1 MLSKCYASLV
11 LCAAL
16 LTGGADAQGANW
28 GGFNTIRNI
37 WTAGASIDY
46 IGSGALS
53 YSTTANGPNHINY
66 IVNARGANNV
76 NLNKFAF
83 PGAVTDSR
91 YATPTS
97 VLGFNPIINWNDQIT
112 NIANVFSAARL
123 AGNASSRDSLF
134 IFLGSNTGNDVL
146 NTYNTTNQPQ
156 LITNLIGTIR
166 TKFDQIYNAGA
177 RNFIFLSVLPAEL
190 IPLIQS
196 RGATDIAKVADFAR
210 NYQTAVVALI
220 NELNNNT
227 KYRGQITIF
236 SPDFTQTL
244 RDIKSGALRTGPT
257 AGYLDRSGYCADVG
271 PIGEFVPPNP
281 DYTSPNCQY
290 SARKYLFHDQIH
302 FTSPTHCECFLERS
316 KTQTVLPSHIS
327 GPDLS
332 SPEDK
337 TQVAS
342 SLADSNRLPRATLV
356 EQENERKIDQIDRRL
371 ETVIRLLHDM
381 KVNPSAGTTSSDRSG
396 GVLGTPPTEGMSLFS
411 QDGPPTSTNTPS
423 SHALQA
429 DDESSAVVEGE
440 SSLAA
445 HSVFATEFLQKVV
458 STKSLQDSSLDLGE
472 TLEALSQIVTAL
484 KQQPVAGEMTYP
496 HAKPVQRQRIQGL
509 ELPPIQ
515 KAVNTIRVAKSQRL
529 SGMAWIY
536 DFLPTRRFPDLCL
549 NVYFSENHSEYDFI
563 TVNGGL
569 YSLFTDYA
577 AQISPEDK
585 KEYQEYARM
594 CRTNLETSLSN
605 LPLHLPASADVIVAL
620 LFGTF
625 HAVEIS
631 KPSLAWTL
639 ASKASEL
646 CQTLG
651 YHRVECLKNT
661 KDDGKPRVR
670 GMHWHQFLF
679 WNVYYIDKSLSLRLG
694 RASTIPDWHI
704 TMPEPSLEDPLE
716 DPLLPYYVL
725 WIHTAKCQGKI
736 YEMLYSPDSMAQPYH
751 VRQTRVH
758 DLVSMLHDV
767 ETRTQ
772 EANAKWGDRARE
784 MVDGAFVDFC
794 LISDSVLRLSM
805 LTMVYRAAP
814 RAEGSPTTFSPECIK
829 AARAALEKHQ
839 ETIMFAPFIPFIVLF
854 CQVIE
859 TQDQQDLARLHGF
872 ILFLQEANTL
882 SDAAHK
888 MHRLFQVLYSVALR
902 FVEFRTSTPQAQQTQ
917 ASAEMD
923 AYLAALGFPSK
934 GGNGGN
940 QQVQQ
945 QQQHQQHQQ
954 HQMDFSQNATQAS
967 QMAGGTVMSGMGGDT
982 MDEGLM
988 KPGNPM
994 MWMTNAA
1001 QLEDFLYSNQAM
1013 MDLLQEPNF
1022 ELAQHP

>member
-1 MLSKCYASLV
+1 MLSKCYTSLV

-16 LTGGADAQGANW
+16 LTGGAGAQGANW

-381 KVNPSAGTTSSDRSG
+381 KVNPSAGTTGSDRSG
-396 GVLGTPPTEGMSLFS
+396 GIMGTPPTEGMSLFS

-429 DDESSAVVEGE
+429 DEESSAVVEGE

-515 KAVNTIRVAKSQRL
+515 KAVNTIRVAKK
-529 SGMAWIY
+529 
-536 DFLPTRRFPDLCL
+536 
-549 NVYFSENHSEYDFI
+549 NHSEYDFI

-758 DLVSMLHDV
+758 ELVSMLDDV

-784 MVDGAFVDFC
+784 MVEGAFVDFC

-923 AYLAALGFPSK
+923 AYLAALGFPAK

-945 QQQHQQHQQ
+945 QQQHQQHQ
-954 HQMDFSQNATQAS
+954 HQMDFSQNASQTS
-967 QMAGGTVMSGMGGDT
+967 QMAGGTVMSGMGADA

-1022 ELAQHP
+1022 ESGQHP

>member
-1 MLSKCYASLV
+1 MFAKCYTSLV

-46 IGSGALS
+46 IGSGPLS

-429 DDESSAVVEGE
+429 DEESSAVVEGE

-679 WNVYYIDKSLSLRLG
+679 WNVYYVDKSLSLRLG

-758 DLVSMLHDV
+758 ELVSMLHEV

-784 MVDGAFVDFC
+784 MVEGAFVDFC

-923 AYLAALGFPSK
+923 AYLAALGFPAK

-945 QQQHQQHQQ
+945 QPQHQQHQ
-954 HQMDFSQNATQAS
+954 HQMDFSQNATPAS

-1022 ELAQHP
+1022 ESGQHP

>member
-1 MLSKCYASLV
+1 MEDSQLDAS
-11 LCAAL
+11 
-16 LTGGADAQGANW
+16 GHEDAPDDGPEEAPEPTSANQQV
-28 GGFNTIRNI
+28 TIR
-37 WTAGASIDY
+37 
-46 IGSGALS
+46 
-53 YSTTANGPNHINY
+53 
-66 IVNARGANNV
+66 R
-76 NLNKFAF
+76 
-83 PGAVTDSR
+83 
-91 YATPTS
+91 
-97 VLGFNPIINWNDQIT
+97 
-112 NIANVFSAARL
+112 
-123 AGNASSRDSLF
+123 ASS
-134 IFLGSNTGNDVL
+134 
-146 NTYNTTNQPQ
+146 
-156 LITNLIGTIR
+156 
-166 TKFDQIYNAGA
+166 
-177 RNFIFLSVLPAEL
+177 
-190 IPLIQS
+190 
-196 RGATDIAKVADFAR
+196 
-210 NYQTAVVALI
+210 
-220 NELNNNT
+220 
-227 KYRGQITIF
+227 
-236 SPDFTQTL
+236 
-244 RDIKSGALRTGPT
+244 
-257 AGYLDRSGYCADVG
+257 
-271 PIGEFVPPNP
+271 
-281 DYTSPNCQY
+281 
-290 SARKYLFHDQIH
+290 
-302 FTSPTHCECFLERS
+302 
-316 KTQTVLPSHIS
+316 
-327 GPDLS
+327 
-332 SPEDK
+332 
-337 TQVAS
+337 
-342 SLADSNRLPRATLV
+342 ATLV

-396 GVLGTPPTEGMSLFS
+396 GMMGTPPTEGMSLFS

-429 DDESSAVVEGE
+429 DEESSAVVEGE

-758 DLVSMLHDV
+758 ELVSMLHDV

-784 MVDGAFVDFC
+784 MVEGAFVDFC

-839 ETIMFAPFIPFIVLF
+839 ECVSVMRKSHDVYFATYIHWTIMFAPFIPFIVLF

-923 AYLAALGFPSK
+923 AYLAALGFPAK

-945 QQQHQQHQQ
+945 QQQHQQHQ

-1022 ELAQHP
+1022 ESAQHP

>member
-166 TKFDQIYNAGA
+166 SKFDQIYNAGA

-396 GVLGTPPTEGMSLFS
+396 GMMGTPPTEGMSLFS

-429 DDESSAVVEGE
+429 DEESSAVVEGE

-646 CQTLG
+646 CQTVG

-758 DLVSMLHDV
+758 ELVSMLHDV

-784 MVDGAFVDFC
+784 MVEGAFVDFC

-923 AYLAALGFPSK
+923 AYLAALGFPAK

-940 QQVQQ
+940 Q
-945 QQQHQQHQQ
+945 
-954 HQMDFSQNATQAS
+954 
-967 QMAGGTVMSGMGGDT
+967 
-982 MDEGLM
+982 
-988 KPGNPM
+988 
-994 MWMTNAA
+994 

-1022 ELAQHP
+1022 ESAQHP

>member
-1 MLSKCYASLV
+1 MLAKCYTSLA

-16 LTGGADAQGANW
+16 LSGGADAQGANW

-37 WTAGASIDY
+37 WTAGGSIDY

-112 NIANVFSAARL
+112 NIANA
-123 AGNASSRDSLF
+123 
-134 IFLGSNTGNDVL
+134 
-146 NTYNTTNQPQ
+146 Q

-190 IPLIQS
+190 ISLIQS

-210 NYQTAVVALI
+210 NYQAAVVALI
-220 NELNNNT
+220 KELNNNT

-271 PIGEFVPPNP
+271 PIGEFVLHAGKFVIETTANVLFTMSSPPNP

-302 FTSPTHCECFLERS
+302 FTSPTHCEYALNSLRAMGV
-316 KTQTVLPSHIS
+316 TATPQQ
-327 GPDLS
+327 LS
-332 SPEDK
+332 SWTTANWTPVVMKMPQTMAPK
-337 TQVAS
+337 TRPSRPQLINK
-342 SLADSNRLPRATLV
+342 SLFAEHATLV
-356 EQENERKIDQIDRRL
+356 EQESERKIDQIDRRL

-381 KVNPSAGTTSSDRSG
+381 KVNPSAGTTGSDRSG
-396 GVLGTPPTEGMSLFS
+396 GIMGTPPTEGMSLFS

-496 HAKPVQRQRIQGL
+496 HAKPIQRQRIQGL

-594 CRTNLETSLSN
+594 S
-605 LPLHLPASADVIVAL
+605 SADVIVAL

-704 TMPEPSLEDPLE
+704 TMPEPSVEDPLE

-758 DLVSMLHDV
+758 ELVSMLHDV
-767 ETRTQ
+767 ETRTR
-772 EANAKWGDRARE
+772 EANAKWGDRARD
-784 MVDGAFVDFC
+784 MVEGAFVDFC

-814 RAEGSPTTFSPECIK
+814 RVEGSPTTFSPECIK

-839 ETIMFAPFIPFIVLF
+839 ECVSVMRKSHDVYFATYIHWTIMFAPFIPFIVLF

-923 AYLAALGFPSK
+923 AYLAALGFPAK

-1013 MDLLQEPNF
+1013 MDLLQEPSF
-1022 ELAQHP
+1022 ESAQHP